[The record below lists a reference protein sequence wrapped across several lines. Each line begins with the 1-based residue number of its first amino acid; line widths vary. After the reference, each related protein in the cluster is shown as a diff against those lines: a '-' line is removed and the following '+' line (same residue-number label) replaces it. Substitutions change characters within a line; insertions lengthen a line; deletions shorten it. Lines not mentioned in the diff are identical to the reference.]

1 MSEHSTIRKVLLG
14 EKSDRM
20 RKLDQLVRQG
30 MMSSAAL
37 PMLHRGLDKLQ
48 AGKTLSP
55 TERDA
60 VAKVMDSLMYIVTG
74 DDTVFQKA
82 KQHTQKN
89 RYRTEETLEEGEQ
102 LDEDDIEENRA
113 AFSGAAD
120 RNKMLMKYQKA
131 GKTASE
137 IGDPK
142 KRAAAKAALPKI
154 KKRLDYGM
162 RENEEYDNEGEM
174 AKSQLSTIADAA
186 QELMGM
192 LSDDQNL
199 PEWVQSKITKATDYL
214 DSARDY
220 VKSEGDNGKAPV
232 GEASKVGG
240 ASLTQSDKDK
250 LQKTRAMLD
259 AEKRKKFPHNTSA
272 TQGKRMGGQATMYGE
287 EVEQLDEYGI
297 PPAVKKPVSQ
307 MTPSEKKQNDERRKA
322 YNTFQKRK
330 RDNEQ
335 AVKDMKGMAPHMKN
349 PALGEDTEQDT
360 VDEGAYKDMV
370 TKDQENKRLGK
381 TTLIANPKT
390 QRVRK
395 VTPSRAKMAVKKG
408 FVYAEEWTDEE
419 VAALV
424 EMEYKD
430 KFQVMLKKTG
440 KSLDKMSDEEKKKFF
455 NAVDAAH
462 KAKSEET
469 VDEASAADV
478 LKKRY
483 ASNRPEDNPQ
493 ATKIVKDA
501 IPGVKTDKIHPH
513 AGLTNRGYSK
523 KGKMAALKKQHARR
537 PEQYGITREGYAED
551 LEENAQQAMRD
562 ARRAMRADS
571 KGMAPLKKPGGTKSY
586 KGTAGEEKHGGHIV
600 MQLRKAVTVGKPI
613 KFKDGSTKS
622 ISKAHAHKFL
632 SKYNAS
638 KPAQKADMHDAHDSH
653 DAFMK
658 HINNK

>member
-1 MSEHSTIRKVLLG
+1 MSEHNTIRKVLLG

-48 AGKTLSP
+48 SGKTLSP

-82 KQHTQKN
+82 KMYTQKN
-89 RYRTEETLEEGEQ
+89 KYRTEETVETDEETE
-102 LDEDDIEENRA
+102 EIEEVRA
-113 AFSGAAD
+113 AFSGAAGQ
-120 RNKMLMKYQKA
+120 NKLIGKYQKTA
-131 GKTASE
+131 KTASQ

-142 KRAAAKAALPKI
+142 KRAAAKAALPKMKKDIFPHI
-154 KKRLDYGM
+154 KEDD
-162 RENEEYDNEGEM
+162 EYDNEGEM

-192 LSDDQNL
+192 LSDNQNL

-220 VKSEGDNGKAPV
+220 IKSEGDDGKAPV

-250 LQKTRAMLD
+250 LLKTRAMLD
-259 AEKRKKFPHNTSA
+259 AEKKKKFPHNTSA

-287 EVEQLDEYGI
+287 EVEQLDEYGT

-322 YNTFQKRK
+322 YNTFQKRQ
-330 RDNEQ
+330 RDNEK

-349 PALGEDTEQDT
+349 PALGEETI
-360 VDEGAYKDMV
+360 DEGAYKDMV

-381 TTLIANPKT
+381 TTMIANPKT

-408 FVYAEEWTDEE
+408 FVYAEEWTDAELD
-419 VAALV
+419 ALL

-430 KFQVMLKKTG
+430 KFQAMLKKTG
-440 KSLDKMSDEEKKKFF
+440 KSLNDMSDEEKKKFF
-455 NAVDAAH
+455 NSVDAAH
-462 KAKSEET
+462 KGKNEE
-469 VDEASAADV
+469 VEQV
-478 LKKRY
+478 E
-483 ASNRPEDNPQ
+483 ED
-493 ATKIVKDA
+493 
-501 IPGVKTDKIHPH
+501 
-513 AGLTNRGYSK
+513 
-523 KGKMAALKKQHARR
+523 ARS
-537 PEQYGITREGYAED
+537 
-551 LEENAQQAMRD
+551 D
-562 ARRAMRADS
+562 ARRAMRSDS
-571 KGMAPLKKPGGTKSY
+571 KGMAPLKKPGGTKTY
-586 KGTAGEEKHGGHIV
+586 KGTAGDEKHGGHIV
-600 MQLRKAVTVGKPI
+600 MQLRKAVSVGKPI
-613 KFKDGSTKS
+613 KFKDGSTKP

-638 KPAQKADMHDAHDSH
+638 KPAQKEDMHNAHDSH

-658 HINNK
+658 HINN